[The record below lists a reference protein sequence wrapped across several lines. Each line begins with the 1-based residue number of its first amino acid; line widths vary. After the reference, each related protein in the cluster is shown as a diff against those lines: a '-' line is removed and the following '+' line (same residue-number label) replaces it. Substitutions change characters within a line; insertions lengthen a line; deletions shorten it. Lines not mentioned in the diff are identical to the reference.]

1 MQQSSFKYE
10 VGKMKKVFKNLFFWI
25 LIVQTLSLI
34 FFTTVG
40 KLEVNNTDDILQN
53 GKGVITL
60 SITITL
66 TVATIYAV
74 MLINR
79 VLIIRYIGNFRE
91 RTYSYPTGRNQ
102 MFRAKI
108 YAFIYKYMIVFVI
121 CTLLVNTIYI
131 LFCIITSIIKFTTP
145 VYVFLP
151 NIVLFSVLV
160 SITIILL
167 SSICGIYYQ
176 STNKCLITA
185 IILIVLLGNLVAN
198 TYILDAIFVLLI
210 NIGLC
215 VINVSLIKFLEHHIR
230 VDDLLHK

>member
-1 MQQSSFKYE
+1 MQSSFKYE
-10 VGKMKKVFKNLFFWI
+10 VGKIKKVFKNLFFWI

-40 KLEVNNTDDILQN
+40 KFEVNDTDDILQN
-53 GKGVITL
+53 GKGIITL

-66 TVATIYAV
+66 TVVTIYAV

-108 YAFIYKYMIVFVI
+108 YAFIYKYMVAFVI

-131 LFCIITSIIKFTTP
+131 LFSIITSFINFTTQ

-151 NIVLFSVLV
+151 NIVLLSALV

-167 SSICGIYYQ
+167 SSIFGIYYQ
-176 STNKCLITA
+176 STNLCLITS
-185 IILIVLLGNLVAN
+185 IILIVLVGNLVAN

-215 VINVSLIKFLEHHIR
+215 VMNVSLIKFLEHHIR